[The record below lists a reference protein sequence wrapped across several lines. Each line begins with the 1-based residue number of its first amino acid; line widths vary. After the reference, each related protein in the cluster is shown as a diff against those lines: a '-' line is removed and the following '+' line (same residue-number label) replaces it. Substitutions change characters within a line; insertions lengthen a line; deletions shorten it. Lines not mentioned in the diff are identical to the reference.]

1 MFNQVME
8 NFREA
13 TEATV
18 QMQQEIFKTWTKL
31 WPGVSPATPTWGE
44 QVQQFQ
50 KKWAETVGDMVKV
63 HGEVMEARFKAGVQ
77 NIERAFQIAEA
88 KTTEEM
94 RAKSIEL
101 WQKTIDD
108 LRQVYEAQLHGFEK
122 VIEKWTEFTT
132 KAAEFTT
139 KAAA

>member
-1 MFNQVME
+1 
-8 NFREA
+8 
-13 TEATV
+13 
-18 QMQQEIFKTWTKL
+18 
-31 WPGVSPATPTWGE
+31 
-44 QVQQFQ
+44 
-50 KKWAETVGDMVKV
+50 
-63 HGEVMEARFKAGVQ
+63 
-77 NIERAFQIAEA
+77 
-88 KTTEEM
+88 M

-139 KAAA
+139 EAAA